1 MSDTSSSDT
10 QVIELKRKLEAA
22 ITSRASLE
30 NDLKAQSSMLVEF
43 IGKLSQTCKGQD
55 ITLDNKLANL
65 RGLLKKSAAIADIE
79 KQIAEISK
87 LLQKHSTTNAANIKT
102 LHNDFLSAGKSLQ
115 KVNGLPSGLRRDLR
129 SLLDSS
135 EDEKD
140 AVVQYIPLLSQLIA
154 FYTTVL
160 ATKNSTTTELTTAA
174 SSLENITQL
183 SAEQPVSKEFIDKF
197 SSILNELALSDI
209 NTKQLSTVKAK
220 ITPDMS
226 NNNLLDR
233 FFEVFDVIVEDLKN
247 ERSTAKVFL
256 STLSE
261 TLSTVQS
268 AVKSTL
274 EISSESGSK
283 HEKLNSIL
291 QKQVGDMA
299 TEISNASSLSTIK
312 NDINDKLKRIA
323 ITLQKKA
330 ELEKEQ
336 NNLLKSKMQEMATK
350 VGSLEE
356 QSKTFE
362 KRIQEQQTKSLTD
375 ALTKLANRAAF
386 DDYYAKSLMQ
396 YHSKPFD
403 LAIVVLDLDDF
414 KRIND
419 TYGHTA
425 GDKTLQVIA
434 NTLKKHIGE
443 NAFVARYGGEEF
455 VLIMS
460 QADKAQVLQRLD
472 TLRKQIARL
481 PFKFKNDKVS
491 ITVSIGAS
499 HINKE
504 DNTHTAFERADE
516 ALYQA
521 KAEGKNQVVYV

>member
-1 MSDTSSSDT
+1 MSDTPSSDT
-10 QVIELKRKLEAA
+10 QVTQLKRKLEAA
-22 ITSRASLE
+22 ISSRASLE
-30 NDLKAQSSMLVEF
+30 NDLKTQSSMLVDF

-55 ITLDNKLANL
+55 KTLDNKLANL
-65 RGLLKKSAAIADIE
+65 RSLLKKSAALADIE
-79 KQIAEISK
+79 KQISVISQ
-87 LLQKHSTTNAANIKT
+87 LLQQHSTTNAANIKT
-102 LHNDFLSAGKSLQ
+102 LHNDFLLAGKSLQ

-129 SLLDSS
+129 ALLESS

-140 AVVQYIPLLSQLIA
+140 AVVQYIPLLSQLVS

-160 ATKNSTTTELTTAA
+160 ASKNTPTVDVTTTVNSLNNINELST
-174 SSLENITQL
+174 
-183 SAEQPVSKEFIDKF
+183 EQPVSKEFIEKF
-197 SSILNELALSDI
+197 SGILNELALSDI

-247 ERSTAKVFL
+247 ERNTAKVFL

-274 EISSESGSK
+274 EMSSESGSK
-283 HEKLNSIL
+283 HEKINNIL
-291 QKQVGDMA
+291 QKQVGEMA
-299 TEISNASSLSTIK
+299 TDINNATSLNTIK
-312 NDINDKLKRIA
+312 SDINDKLKRIA
-323 ITLQKKA
+323 VTLQKKS
-330 ELEKEQ
+330 ELEQEQ
-336 NNLLKSKMQEMATK
+336 NNLLQAKMHDMAAK
-350 VGSLEE
+350 VKSLEE

-362 KRIQEQQTKSLTD
+362 KRIQEQQTKSMTD

-386 DDYYAKSLMQ
+386 DDYYAKALMK
-396 YHSKPFD
+396 YHSNNFD

-434 NTLKKHIGE
+434 NTLKKQIGE
-443 NAFVARYGGEEF
+443 HAFVARYGGEEF

-460 QADKAQVLQRLD
+460 EINKTQLLKRLD
-472 TLRKQIARL
+472 TLRQQIARL

-491 ITVSIGAS
+491 ITISVGAS